1 LPRVRRRV
9 VNDDVLK
16 LATVLF
22 AVYGVYKSARTAWRL
37 GFELFG

>member
-16 LATVLF
+16 LATFLF